1 MEAKH
6 KVTKESL
13 AEAEGLFRK
22 AIELD
27 PQLARA
33 YYGLA
38 TVQMYLIDLGLAPSV
53 DEALSTMMEASEKAV
68 ELDPDDGKT
77 HLGSRRGLR
86 LSRESRS
93 KLLPSSTGPKLF
105 HPLDADLLLVIA
117 WSIPGFGETERA
129 VNLAERAL
137 KLNPHYPDWYN
148 QGLSVRVLFW

>member
-38 TVQMYLIDLGLAPSV
+38 TVQMYLIDLGFAPSV

-77 HLGSRRGLR
+77 HLR
-86 LSRESRS
+86 LSAGPTPITGKRS
-93 KLLPSSTGPKLF
+93 KLLPSSAGPKLF
-105 HPLDADLLLVIA
+105 RPQMQTCC
-117 WSIPGFGETERA
+117 S
-129 VNLAERAL
+129 
-137 KLNPHYPDWYN
+137 
-148 QGLSVRVLFW
+148 